1 MIYYAVVIA
10 GAIQLTRLAFALVD
24 RIEKGGRVWKRE

>member
-10 GAIQLTRLAFALVD
+10 GAYQLVRWLFALVD
-24 RIEKGGRVWKRE
+24 RIEGRKRNV

>member
-10 GAIQLTRLAFALVD
+10 GAYQLTRWMFALVD
-24 RIEKGGRVWKRE
+24 TIEGRNRHV